1 MNKDV
6 PIKNNGTA
14 KKTSDE
20 TIRTTDSMR
29 AKANVLSRC
38 FISIL
43 KIFRMCKKTPNK
55 RGTA

>member
-6 PIKNNGTA
+6 SNKNTTDS